1 LGSRIYFLL
10 PNSLVSIPDF
20 GLWLSQPKY
29 STKTK
34 FDSKTIVAVLSMGW
48 FLMASVWAQTNQ
60 SASNSHL
67 EKIPATEA
75 KNHIG
80 ETATVYGTIYHA
92 VNLTGAVGFDV
103 DGYYPNQPFNII
115 VRIGRSR
122 GSLEKF
128 VRLKGLNSSLS
139 EFEGKEISVTGMI
152 GKEMYSGIPRIIANS
167 ADEIMVQGQLPAQ
180 VPDFATLRPVSP
192 QPVSLSGTNATIK
205 PWERYQKPSTP
216 APTWSDTDA
225 TNTIITV
232 LGHVYH
238 HAKVTLVEPD
248 GLTIK
253 YTPDSG
259 GFGGIKIPFGDLPL
273 ENQQQ
278 YGYDPQQAAAYVE
291 AKGKKE
297 EQQKQAA
304 QQAEAKQAQQD
315 YEQAKADYEQ
325 AKEEFDAEIKIQTL
339 QAQQQIAD
347 AQSKTAQQA
356 ALQTRIMR
364 AAAIERQIQEQQKLW
379 EMQSQTYQQQRI
391 ADQINDLNWQL
402 RMIMLNR

>member
-1 LGSRIYFLL
+1 LIPSFEVT
-10 PNSLVSIPDF
+10 NSETA
-20 GLWLSQPKY
+20 G
-29 STKTK
+29 
-34 FDSKTIVAVLSMGW
+34 
-48 FLMASVWAQTNQ
+48 
-60 SASNSHL
+60 
-67 EKIPATEA
+67 IPATEA
-75 KNHIG
+75 KKHIG
-80 ETATVYGTIYHA
+80 ETATVYGKLYR
-92 VNLTGAVGFDV
+92 VWFDTGRYVDNRGNATRYVIPIILDVGGYDTNRLFGIV
-103 DGYYPNQPFNII
+103 LSDGDNDSF
-115 VRIGRSR
+115 
-122 GSLEKF
+122 L
-128 VRLKGLNSSLS
+128 RLKK
-139 EFEGKEISVTGMI
+139 FEGKEISVRGKI
-152 GKEMYSGIPRIIANS
+152 GASLTSGLPEMNIGFASRVSMWWQPPEG
-167 ADEIMVQGQLPAQ
+167 DEIIKPASGDLLDQ
-180 VPDFATLRPVSP
+180 IAAESAPPAS
-192 QPVSLSGTNATIK
+192 QSLK

-216 APTWSDTDA
+216 APQTSNVFDQFDPSNLNEKMPSWNDAGA
-225 TNTIITV
+225 TNTIVTI

-238 HAKVTLVEPD
+238 HAKITLVEPD
-248 GLTIK
+248 GVTIK
-253 YTPDSG
+253 YAPDSG

-273 ENQQQ
+273 EYQQQ

-315 YEQAKADYEQ
+315 YEQAKEDYEQ

-379 EMQSQTYQQQRI
+379 EMQNQTYQQQRI

-402 RMIMLNR
+402 KMLMLNR

>member
-1 LGSRIYFLL
+1 
-10 PNSLVSIPDF
+10 
-20 GLWLSQPKY
+20 
-29 STKTK
+29 
-34 FDSKTIVAVLSMGW
+34 VAVLSMGW

-60 SASNSHL
+60 SASNSRL

-103 DGYYPNQPFNII
+103 DDNYPNQPFNII

-122 GSLEKF
+122 GSVEKF

-180 VPDFATLRPVSP
+180 LPASNAVKTNKTFAGDLLDQIAAER
-192 QPVSLSGTNATIK
+192 GATNSAQINFNEK
-205 PWERYQKPSTP
+205 MP
-216 APTWSDTDA
+216 AWTDADA
-225 TNTIITV
+225 TNTIVTV

-248 GLTIK
+248 GLTVK
-253 YTPDSG
+253 YIPDGG

-273 ENQQQ
+273 EYQQQ
-278 YGYDPQQAAAYVE
+278 YGYDPQQAATYVE
-291 AKGKKE
+291 AKEKKE